1 MRLLAK
7 PIPIIVL
14 LLVAIP
20 LAFWVGLNFYFQTS
34 GVSEQVRLL
43 LSRSFGVPVTLQGIH
58 ATPWGGL
65 RISKIAVDS
74 KGADL
79 PKNTLFTAESADV
92 YPALLGLLRGEIT
105 IRKIILRSPVIQI
118 TRSQAGTLIPDSL
131 EIGSSNLL
139 PVPELKA
146 APDTTPSTPSPPQEK
161 SSGFEKPQTAS
172 VETILR
178 RLPSL
183 QISDATFTLLN
194 ENDLPIVLL
203 QGINL
208 GIKTSSKGDWK
219 GVVKIDRA
227 TVGTSLV
234 LHEIHSPVTVSS
246 DTSTLSLNGLDAI
259 LGAGKLSGDFSLI
272 LPPSALRYHTN
283 LHLTGALLKQFLA
296 DASIGAAGA
305 EGGVAGDLELSGI
318 TGSGPTME
326 GKGNILCTDA
336 VLQPAD
342 FLRQIGQILQIEE
355 LQLLRLAEAKALF
368 NIHEGRALIEDLTLR
383 SDNLILNARG
393 PLLLTGDLDLQA
405 RLLFNEKLTSRIRGL
420 LGPQLSQ
427 APEQGYTQVSFHV
440 TGTVNNP
447 KTDLLERLT
456 GIHLGGNL
464 GGFLQGLFGH
474 PQARPQ
480 APPVTSAPSP
490 PPPSGGSGSSGTTH
504 P

>member
-1 MRLLAK
+1 M
-7 PIPIIVL
+7 IVL

-34 GVSEQVRLL
+34 GVNEQVRLL
-43 LSRSFGVPVTLQGIH
+43 LSRSFGVPVTIQGIH

-65 RISKIAVDS
+65 RISKLAVDT
-74 KGADL
+74 KTANL

-92 YPALLGLLRGEIT
+92 YPALLGLLRGEIA
-105 IRKIILRSPVIQI
+105 IRNISISSPVIQI
-118 TRSQAGTLIPDSL
+118 TRSQAGTVIPDSL

-139 PVPELKA
+139 PVPEIKT
-146 APDTTPSTPSPPQEK
+146 APAITPGALTPPQGK
-161 SSGFEKPQTAS
+161 SSGVEKQQAAS

-178 RLPSL
+178 SLPSL
-183 QISDATFTLLN
+183 QITDATFTLLN
-194 ENDLPIVLL
+194 ENDLPIATL

-208 GIKTSSKGDWK
+208 GIKTNSKGDWK
-219 GVVKIDRA
+219 GVVKIER
-227 TVGTSLV
+227 TTIGTSLV

-259 LGAGKLSGDFSLI
+259 LGAGKLSGEFSLI
-272 LPPSALRYHTN
+272 LPPAALRYHAN

-305 EGGVAGDLELSGI
+305 EGGVTGDLELSGI
-318 TGSGPTME
+318 AGSGQTME

-368 NIHEGRALIEDLTLR
+368 SIHEGRALIEDLTLR
-383 SDNLILNARG
+383 SDNLILTARG

-440 TGTVNNP
+440 AGTVNNP

-480 APPVTSAPSP
+480 APPVTPSPTSP
-490 PPPSGGSGSSGTTH
+490 PPPPPPGGSGSPGSTPH
-504 P
+504 